1 MSESDW
7 LFICQAG
14 LSQTSLCQI
23 ESLSTWQAVY
33 GRWSSRKSSCDTKVT
48 GQTESPKSESN
59 LTHWLSSAL
68 SGSGRYWIRMTRFW
82 GEFTV
87 GGIWVTKSLRGQAIT
102 ILGTAA
108 ALLWCNLHYCHQTSH
123 QNHWVT
129 EWGGQAI
136 NWDSWNISC
145 STLLWCLVRLASTF
159 PLTLVAFV
167 WLFSTV
173 HF

>member
-48 GQTESPKSESN
+48 GQNESPKSESN

-68 SGSGRYWIRMTRFW
+68 CWWCCLYQNHLSNMRYWISRTRFW
-82 GEFTV
+82 GEKRILKITEETSKNQ
-87 GGIWVTKSLRGQAIT
+87 VTFWT

-108 ALLWCNLHYCHQTSH
+108 AVLGATFNIVTEQVTKITEQFESLS
-123 QNHWVT
+123 HWVRRT
-129 EWGGQAI
+129 SNKLRFLEQQ
-136 NWDSWNISC
+136 
-145 STLLWCLVRLASTF
+145 L
-159 PLTLVAFV
+159 
-167 WLFSTV
+167 
-173 HF
+173 